1 MAKIHGTRMDLTGMR
16 FGNIEVL
23 EFVGLIKEKHA
34 VYKVRST
41 EKGVYNELAMN
52 LIRNK
57 RR

>member
-1 MAKIHGTRMDLTGMR
+1 MQHGTRMDLTGMR

-34 VYKVRST
+34 VYKVRSPS
-41 EKGVYNELAMN
+41 KGVYNELAMN